1 MATKPITRKKA
12 LRLAVQALEA
22 QRQHLAVDA
31 NMHDLYKADYPAA
44 INASKKRAELNQAI
58 DFLNDISKGLS

>member
-1 MATKPITRKKA
+1 MIKPITRKKA
-12 LRLAVQALEA
+12 LSMAVKALEQ

-44 INASKKRAELNQAI
+44 VSASQRRAEINQAI
-58 DFLNDISKGLS
+58 DLIKDISKGLS